1 MVSGLNTLVSEHYL
15 LRAVYFEGIL
25 TQTPYI
31 TNSLT
36 SSCNI
41 YSRVFNPK
49 HSPSKVS
56 GILLTYINRFSTQS
70 LPTPHRHPYHATNL
84 QGALTRC
91 PLASQWYRDSQS
103 QTPGAG
109 IPRSNAPGRN
119 PSNQMD
125 TRWSDIQGKH
135 LIGTF
140 SPSPQPLIKILL
152 PMLAG

>member
-36 SSCNI
+36 SSCNT

-56 GILLTYINRFSTQS
+56 GILLTYINRLSTQS

-84 QGALTRC
+84 QGALTHC
-91 PLASQWYRDSQS
+91 PLAPQWHRDSQS

-119 PSNQMD
+119 PSSQID
-125 TRWSDIQGKH
+125 TRWSDFQGKH
-135 LIGTF
+135 LIGRF
-140 SPSPQPLIKILL
+140 SPSPKPLIKILL